1 MQGIRVASRYAKAFV
16 ELSTEQ
22 GVLEQAYAD
31 MNTVVGVCKGNPDFM
46 TFLKSPV
53 IKEAKKEEALN
64 KVFGGKLNKAT
75 DNFIQLIV
83 NKKREMFLAEI
94 AAEFI
99 SQYKENKKI
108 LTAVVTTAN
117 GLDATTREQIIKIV
131 KGEGTSEVIVEE
143 VTDKA
148 LIGGLIIRVGDKQI
162 DSSIA
167 RKLNNLRRSFAENP
181 YLKEF

>member
-1 MQGIRVASRYAKAFV
+1 MKGIRVASRYAKAFI

-31 MNTVVGVCKGNPDFM
+31 MNIVIGVCKSNLDFI

-53 IKEAKKEEALN
+53 IKVKKKEEAL
-64 KVFGGKLNKAT
+64 KEVFGGKLNKAT
-75 DNFIQLIV
+75 DRFIQLIV
-83 NKKREMFLAEI
+83 SKKREMFLAEI

-99 SQYKENKKI
+99 RQYKEKKKI

-117 GLDATTREQIIKIV
+117 GLDDITREQIIKLV
-131 KGEGTSEVIVEE
+131 KGEGTSEVVVEE
-143 VTDKA
+143 VTNKD
-148 LIGGLIIRVGDKQI
+148 LIGGFIIRVGDKQV

-167 RKLNNLRRSFAENP
+167 RKLSNLRRNFAENP